1 MVPLFSELI
10 FFIRLLKITSRGY
23 LIEKVLI
30 VTVKNVLGLK
40 SILLLDLCG
49 YWNWNQKR
57 QVNEVTFLN
66 LY

>member
-49 YWNWNQKR
+49 Y
-57 QVNEVTFLN
+57 
-66 LY
+66 